1 MMLLI
6 QLITLASKL
15 FTVLIIA
22 RVVLSWVNTDPNNP
36 LVRFVDRATEPVL
49 APIRSLLPSM
59 GGFDF
64 SPILVLIGVQILEN
78 LLVRALIGMSM

>member
-15 FTVLIIA
+15 FTLLIIA
-22 RVVLSWVNTDPNNP
+22 RVVLSWVSPDPSNG
-36 LVRFVDRATEPVL
+36 LVRFVYRATEPVL
-49 APIRSLLPSM
+49 GPVRSLLPAM

-64 SPILVLIGVQILEN
+64 SPILVLIGVQVLEN
-78 LLVRALIGMSM
+78 LLVRALIGMAM